1 MGEGL
6 PEKSLEFSCMG
17 MLPAAAFLFHRK
29 VFYETKSSAGIAL
42 RQKGKHAAEAAR
54 EESYAYQVCQM
65 RKNI

>member
-1 MGEGL
+1 
-6 PEKSLEFSCMG
+6 MG